1 MRDIF
6 NGRGRSK
13 LIDWLK
19 VDSWIDSGLYNAW
32 TRFRDWWSGYSSFF
46 GKFEVKGFVRALNEI
61 ACEGLTLG
69 VGALLVLAAFALPA
83 FEIAQGKMNLSDEY
97 SVTFLDRYGN
107 DIGKRGLLRD
117 DSVPLDE
124 IPDVMIKATLATEDR
139 RFFEHFGVDIMG
151 TFRALAANARHDT
164 VVQGGSSLTQQ
175 LAKNMFLSPE
185 RSLSRKIRE
194 AIIAVYLENHYTKAE
209 ILKLYFDR
217 AYLGGGSYGVE
228 AAAQYYFGKSIRDVN
243 LAEAAMLAGMFK
255 APTRY
260 APHVNLAASR
270 ARANEVLSN
279 MVEAGFMSEGQV
291 YGARMNPAKVVE
303 RGESNTPDY
312 FLDWAF
318 EEVQRL
324 MRGKEDHIVVART
337 TVDTGL
343 QKMAEQALEDTIAQS
358 GRARH
363 FEQGAMIVMENDGAV
378 HALVGG
384 KDYGESQ
391 FNRATHAYRQPGSS
405 FKPYVYLTAFETG
418 KYTPTTMVNG
428 GGAACGHWAPKNF
441 SAGEGNRMMLKDAL
455 AHSINT
461 IAVKVS
467 LDVGREKVLATMN
480 KLGITRL
487 KKTCSLALGDQGLTP
502 LEHVTNYA
510 VFASGGLEVHSY
522 AIEEVRA
529 LSSGDLIYNHDR
541 DEPPRKQL
549 FSRKSVEMLNTMLQ
563 GVVTGGTGRAAQ
575 LDFTY
580 AIGKTGTSSAFR
592 DAWFMGITGQYVA
605 GVWLGNDD
613 YTPMSRV
620 TGGSF
625 PAQTWHAFMVAAR
638 DTDNIAQIPG
648 IDVHPAQAAEQA
660 RLAAAAA
667 QNATAN
673 AEAAPAAAAESVKDM
688 SAATK
693 QVLEKIGSMLKD
705 ARTLTPSEA
714 ARPDRAE
721 APAAPAQSG
730 SPNPS
735 LASAANADGA
745 PRPTSDTPSASA
757 EPQTALS
764 ADGAPAP
771 R

>member
-1 MRDIF
+1 M
-6 NGRGRSK
+6 
-13 LIDWLK
+13 
-19 VDSWIDSGLYNAW
+19 
-32 TRFRDWWSGYSSFF
+32 
-46 GKFEVKGFVRALNEI
+46 
-61 ACEGLTLG
+61 
-69 VGALLVLAAFALPA
+69 
-83 FEIAQGKMNLSDEY
+83 
-97 SVTFLDRYGN
+97 
-107 DIGKRGLLRD
+107 
-117 DSVPLDE
+117 
-124 IPDVMIKATLATEDR
+124 
-139 RFFEHFGVDIMG
+139 
-151 TFRALAANARHDT
+151 
-164 VVQGGSSLTQQ
+164 
-175 LAKNMFLSPE
+175 
-185 RSLSRKIRE
+185 
-194 AIIAVYLENHYTKAE
+194 
-209 ILKLYFDR
+209 YFDR

-228 AAAQYYFGKSIRDVN
+228 AAAQYYFNKSIREVN
-243 LAEAAMLAGMFK
+243 LSEAAMLAGMFK

-291 YGARMNPAKVVE
+291 YGARMNPAKIVE
-303 RGESNTPDY
+303 RGDSNTPDY

-337 TVDTGL
+337 TVDLGL
-343 QKMAEQALEDTIAQS
+343 QKMAEQSLEGTIAQS
-358 GRARH
+358 GHARR
-363 FEQGAMIVMENDGAV
+363 FDQGAMVVMENDGAV
-378 HALVGG
+378 RGIVGG

-418 KYTPTTMVNG
+418 KYTPTTVVNG
-428 GGAACGHWAPKNF
+428 GGAACGHWAPKNYA
-441 SAGEGNRMMLKDAL
+441 AGESNRMMLKDAL

-467 LDVGREKVLATMN
+467 LEVGREKVLATMN

-510 VFASGGLEVHSY
+510 VFSAGGLAVHAY
-522 AIEEVRA
+522 AIEEISA
-529 LSSGDLIYNHDR
+529 LASGERLYNHDR

-549 FSRKSVEMLNTMLQ
+549 FSRKSIEMLNTMMQ

-580 AIGKTGTSSAFR
+580 SVGKTGTSSAFR
-592 DAWFMGITGQYVA
+592 DAWFMGFTGQYVV

-613 YTPMSRV
+613 FSPMARV

-625 PAQTWHAFMVAAR
+625 PAQTWHSFMVQAH

-648 IDVHPAQAAEQA
+648 IDIHPVQAAEQA
-660 RLAAAAA
+660 RLTAAAV
-667 QNATAN
+667 QNAAAHPEAIPATA
-673 AEAAPAAAAESVKDM
+673 PESVKDM
-688 SAATK
+688 SSATR
-693 QVLEKIGSMLKD
+693 QVLEKLSSMLKD
-705 ARTLTPSEA
+705 ARPLNPSD

-721 APAAPAQSG
+721 ALPAPAADSSAK
-730 SPNPS
+730 PS
-735 LASAANADGA
+735 LASASTADGVA
-745 PRPTSDTPSASA
+745 PRPDNPIPPA

-764 ADGAPAP
+764 AGRDDGAATPH
-771 R
+771 